1 MSQALGRYVAL
12 YCGLLMSISA
22 FSIDISLPAIPAMVR
37 ELDEPYALVQWTVT
51 IYMFSSAF
59 GQLLWGP
66 ASDRFG
72 RKAMLAGGLIFYFSG
87 SVICVLAPD
96 IATLLAGRG
105 LQGFGASAAIVMS
118 RAFIRDLYSG
128 EELARNLAL
137 ATMFFALGPII
148 APFVGSGLAWVF
160 GWRAIFVALVAW
172 SLLLLAMM
180 HGVPETL
187 KARQREALS
196 AGSYWRNTLRL
207 LRHPQSRRFIWV
219 SIASMTAML
228 LIIASAPR
236 IYEANF
242 GLTGLAFASYFA
254 FHGIGIVIGQW
265 GNRHVIR
272 QFGVARAAVAGNLV
286 LVLASGLILAG
297 AMAGVMSPVLIT
309 GLLILFATSYLVV
322 YSNAA
327 AMVLDPH
334 GEVAGFATA
343 LYGFASMIGSS
354 TIVSGLVVFNGGS
367 MVSWA
372 GSLLT
377 ICLVC
382 LALTGTWRARRS

>member
-12 YCGLLMSISA
+12 YCGLLMSIGA
-22 FSIDISLPAIPAMVR
+22 FSIDISLPAIPVMVQ

-51 IYMFSSAF
+51 IYMFTSAF

-72 RKAMLAGGLIFYFSG
+72 RKAMLGGGLFLYFAG
-87 SVICVLAPD
+87 SVICVFAPD

-118 RAFIRDLYSG
+118 RAIIRDLYSG

-148 APFVGSGLAWVF
+148 APFVGAGLAAAL
-160 GWRAIFVALVAW
+160 GWRAIFGALVAW
-172 SLLLLAMM
+172 SLVLIAMM
-180 HGVPETL
+180 VGVPETL
-187 KARQREALS
+187 KGRRPEALS
-196 AGSYWRNTLRL
+196 PLSYWRNGLRL
-207 LRHPQSRRFIWV
+207 MRHPQSRRFTWV
-219 SIASMTAML
+219 SIVSMTSML

-236 IYEANF
+236 IYETTF
-242 GLTGLAFASYFA
+242 GLTGLAFASFFA

-272 QFGVARAAVAGNLV
+272 QFGVARAAVTGNIV
-286 LVLASGLILAG
+286 LVVASSLILTASLTGLIN
-297 AMAGVMSPVLIT
+297 PWLIT
-309 GLLILFATSYLVV
+309 ALLILYATSYLVV

-334 GEVAGFATA
+334 GEIAGFATA
-343 LYGFASMIGSS
+343 FYGFASQIGSS
-354 TIVSGLVVFNGGS
+354 TIVSALVVFNGGS
-367 MVSWA
+367 IVSWA
-372 GSLLT
+372 ASLVG

-382 LALTGTWRARRS
+382 LALTASWRAPRT

>member
-12 YCGLLMSISA
+12 YCGLLMSIGA

-37 ELDEPYALVQWTVT
+37 ALDEPYAMVQWTVT
-51 IYMFSSAF
+51 IYMFASAF

-72 RKAMLAGGLIFYFSG
+72 RKAMLGGGLAFYFAG
-87 SVICVLAPD
+87 SMICVFAPD
-96 IATLLAGRG
+96 IVTLLAGRA

-148 APFVGSGLAWVF
+148 APFIGSGLAALF
-160 GWRAIFVALVAW
+160 GWRAIFAALVAW

-180 HGVPETL
+180 TGVPETL
-187 KARQREALS
+187 KTRQAQALS
-196 AGSYWRNTLRL
+196 PASYWRNTLRL

-219 SIASMTAML
+219 SIASMTSML

-236 IYEANF
+236 IYETSF

-254 FHGIGIVIGQW
+254 FHGIGIVIGQV

-286 LVLASGLILAG
+286 LVAASGLILAAALNG
-297 AMAGVMSPVLIT
+297 IMTPVLIT
-309 GLLILFATSYLVV
+309 GLLILYATSYLVV

-354 TIVSGLVVFNGGS
+354 TIVSALVLFNGGS
-367 MVSWA
+367 MISWA
-372 GSLLT
+372 ASLLA

-382 LALTGTWRARRS
+382 LALTATWRARPA

>member
-12 YCGLLMSISA
+12 YCGLLMSIGA

-37 ELDEPYALVQWTVT
+37 ALDEPYAMVQWTVT
-51 IYMFSSAF
+51 IYMFASAF

-72 RKAMLAGGLIFYFSG
+72 RKAMLGGGLAFYFAG
-87 SVICVLAPD
+87 SMICVFAPD
-96 IATLLAGRG
+96 IVTLLAGRA

-148 APFVGSGLAWVF
+148 APFIGSGLAALF
-160 GWRAIFVALVAW
+160 GWRAIFAALVAW
-172 SLLLLAMM
+172 SLLLIAMM
-180 HGVPETL
+180 TGVPETL
-187 KARQREALS
+187 KTRQAQALS
-196 AGSYWRNTLRL
+196 PASYWRNTLRL

-219 SIASMTAML
+219 SIASMTSML

-236 IYEANF
+236 IYETSF

-254 FHGIGIVIGQW
+254 FHGIGIVIGQV

-286 LVLASGLILAG
+286 LVAASGLILAAALSG
-297 AMAGVMSPVLIT
+297 IMTPVLIT
-309 GLLILFATSYLVV
+309 GLLILYATSYLVV

-354 TIVSGLVVFNGGS
+354 TIVSALVLFNGGS
-367 MVSWA
+367 MISWA
-372 GSLLT
+372 ASLLA

-382 LALTGTWRARRS
+382 LALTATWRARPA